1 MLNEFELKNLIAKGA
16 NNHIYFL
23 FGDDPYLVKTYAD
36 KIIKEVVGDNA
47 DLDLTSFDYNV
58 IPAEINDALSQFSFL
73 GSRKCVSVSN
83 LNFDEL
89 TASEYKDLKSVIE
102 NAPDNN
108 CLVLYFD
115 SFVVDKK
122 RSKRYKELEKIIETA
137 GGVVAELNHRTE
149 MQLVKLLTEGAK
161 KRGLVLSNESARFL
175 INYVSS
181 DLNILINELN
191 KLCLYKV
198 TGEITNKDIEN
209 LCARSLEGSIYNIS
223 NQILTKNIDKA
234 IAEINILINQKIE
247 PFYIYS
253 EISSCFT
260 DIYNALAVNEA
271 GVSFDVAAD
280 NLGYPKHIAFRLK
293 NALRHAKALGD
304 KKVSKILN
312 ILLSADSEIKE
323 SNDVSSLEK
332 LIFSLLTVL

>member
-1 MLNEFELKNLIAKGA
+1 M
-16 NNHIYFL
+16 

-36 KIIKEVVGDNA
+36 KIVKEVVGDNE
-47 DLDLTSFDYNV
+47 DLDLTVFDYNV
-58 IPAEINDALSQFSFL
+58 LPAEINDALSQFSFL
-73 GSRKCVSVSN
+73 GGRKCVTVSN

-89 TASEYKDLKSVIE
+89 LAAEYKDLKSVIE
-102 NAPDNN
+102 TAPDNN

-122 RSKRYKELEKIIETA
+122 RSKRFKELEKLIDSV
-137 GGVVAELNHRTE
+137 GGVIAELNHRTE
-149 MQLVKLLTEGAK
+149 MQLIKLLTEGAK
-161 KRGLVLSNESARFL
+161 KRGLILTNDTARFL

-198 TGEITNKDIEN
+198 EGEITANDVER

-223 NQILTKNIDKA
+223 NQIHSKNIDQA
-234 IAEINILINQKIE
+234 ISEINVLISQKIE
-247 PFYIYS
+247 PYYIYS

-271 GVSFDVAAD
+271 GASFDMAAD
-280 NLGYPKHIAFRLK
+280 KLGYPKHISFRLK
-293 NALRHAKALGD
+293 NALRYARSLGD
-304 KKVSKILN
+304 KKVSKILK
-312 ILLSADSEIKE
+312 ILISADSEIKA
-323 SNDVSSLEK
+323 STDAGSLEK

>member
-16 NNHIYFL
+16 DSHIYFL
-23 FGDDPYLVKTYAD
+23 FGDDPYLVKTYSD
-36 KIIKEVVGDNA
+36 KIVKEVVKDNA
-47 DLDLTSFDYNV
+47 DLDLTVFDYNALAV
-58 IPAEINDALSQFSFL
+58 EINDALSQFSFL
-73 GSRKCVSVSN
+73 GGRKCVTVSN
-83 LNFDEL
+83 INFDDL
-89 TASEYKDLKSVIE
+89 AAAEYKALKSVIE
-102 NAPDNN
+102 TAPNNN

-115 SFVVDKK
+115 SFIVDKK
-122 RSKRYKELEKIIETA
+122 RSKRYKELEKIIESV

-149 MQLVKLLTEGAK
+149 MQLIKLLTEGAK
-161 KRGLVLSNESARFL
+161 KRGLILTNDTARFL
-175 INYVSS
+175 INFVSS

-191 KLCLYKV
+191 KLCLYKKE
-198 TGEITNKDIEN
+198 GEITQNDIEK

-247 PFYIYS
+247 PYYIYS

-271 GVSFDVAAD
+271 GASFETAAD

-293 NALRHAKALGD
+293 NALRFAKSLGD
-304 KKVSKILN
+304 KKVSRILN
-312 ILLSADSEIKE
+312 ILISADSEIKA
-323 SNDVSSLEK
+323 STDASSLEK